1 MNNETSFKPIT
12 AVSTVI
18 AALLI
23 LGSTVVLSMA
33 VNFNFDFLSAPGD
46 LITAGLDKAAAQ
58 LFRWGSIM
66 ELIGYFLLFIP
77 LTLYLWYWLE
87 PRSPKWVTLYTVSG
101 LISIV
106 IGIIG
111 ATIRATFWPSMMVA
125 YPQAAEAQRQ
135 ALEVVFKAVTDFTF
149 EGLYPVDLL
158 LAGLWYLGIGLVLR
172 SERRVLAV
180 TTMILGLAFLGA
192 GLGWLFQVDPLARLE
207 TIFIVQPIWLIWI
220 ALIIWRYDEQVEPAL
235 GLEGRTGIT
244 RSMELATE
252 DADRIN

>member
-1 MNNETSFKPIT
+1 MNNETSFKRIT
-12 AVSTVI
+12 AISTVI

-23 LGSTVVLSMA
+23 LGSTVILSMA

-46 LITAGLDKAAAQ
+46 LITAGLDAGAAQ
-58 LFRWGSIM
+58 LFRWGSIL
-66 ELIGYFLLFIP
+66 ELFGLFLFYIP

-87 PRSPKWVTLYTVSG
+87 PRKPRWVTLYTVLG

-106 IGIIG
+106 IGTIG

-125 YPQAAEAQRQ
+125 HPQAAEAQRQ

-158 LAGLWYLGIGLVLR
+158 LAGLWYLGIGMVLR

-180 TTMILGLAFLGA
+180 TTLILGLAFFGA
-192 GLGWLFQVDPLARLE
+192 GIGWLFQVDPLARLE
-207 TIFIVQPIWLIWI
+207 LIFIIQPIWLVWI
-220 ALIIWRYDEQVEPAL
+220 GIIIWRHDEQVRPAL
-235 GLEGRTGIT
+235 GPEGRTDIT
-244 RSMELATE
+244 RSMELATK
-252 DADRIN
+252 DADRIF